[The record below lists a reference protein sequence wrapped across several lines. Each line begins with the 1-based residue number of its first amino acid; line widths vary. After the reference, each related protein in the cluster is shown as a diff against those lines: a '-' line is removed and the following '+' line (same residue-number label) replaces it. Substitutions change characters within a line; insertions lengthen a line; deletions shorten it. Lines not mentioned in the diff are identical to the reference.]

1 MATDKKREQL
11 AIGYLGEQLVGQWLQ
26 QQGWQLVAQ
35 GWHSRWGELD
45 IVARQPRE
53 AGEEWLAFVE
63 VKTRSRGNLDAG
75 GLLAITPVK
84 QVKLWKTAQ
93 AFLAKHPHLAELPC
107 RFDVALV
114 RCVRRPSAKMTSQVQ
129 TDDCQRLRHP
139 SAQTEMLT
147 QSAEP
152 KFPRDLAL
160 GQTITV
166 AHYSLT
172 LLTYLEAAFSG

>member
-1 MATDKKREQL
+1 MSIDKKKEQL
-11 AIGYLGEQLVGQWLQ
+11 TIGYLGEQLVGQWLQ

-35 GWHSRWGELD
+35 GWHSRWGEID

-63 VKTRSRGNLDAG
+63 VKTRSRGNWDAD
-75 GLLAITPVK
+75 GLLAITPTK
-84 QVKLWKTAQ
+84 QMKLWKTAQ

-114 RCVRRPSAKMTSQVQ
+114 RCVRRPSTETTSQVQ
-129 TDDCQRLRHP
+129 TDRLRHL
-139 SAQTEMLT
+139 SAQ
-147 QSAEP
+147 AERICRLGEP
-152 KFPRDLAL
+152 NFPEELAL
-160 GQTITV
+160 GQTIKV

-172 LLTYLEAAFSG
+172 LATYLEAAFSG